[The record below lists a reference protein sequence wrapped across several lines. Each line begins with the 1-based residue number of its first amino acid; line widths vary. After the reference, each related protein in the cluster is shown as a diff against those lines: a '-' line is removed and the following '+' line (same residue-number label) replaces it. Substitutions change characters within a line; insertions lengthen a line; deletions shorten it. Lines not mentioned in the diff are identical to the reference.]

1 MPAEETPMKSA
12 SRSAPALLFRVLMTG
27 LAATAPTCLSAAPT
41 TVAEIADYRGAD
53 RQAML
58 EAGARREGLVMVY
71 TTGAQTDPIFRRFM
85 EKYPFVRVQPF
96 RPGGG
101 DAVSRRIFEEHSA
114 GLHVADTVFIESG
127 GLRPL
132 RAAGVL
138 QPYFSPEFAHYK
150 PEAIE
155 PNRLWAI
162 DKESYV
168 GLGYNTR
175 VYKESDLPAA
185 YDDLLDPKW
194 KGKFALSQN
203 STLVNWIGAVVLTKG
218 EDFLRRFGRQ
228 EPTVYAI
235 SGPGLSNLVATGET
249 PISPVIY
256 DGHMFTKKKRGADVG
271 WRPIGA
277 TFSNI
282 GGDALVKDAP
292 HPHAAMLLI
301 DFMLPKEGQTM
312 YHDLGYQSAR
322 ADMENHVKPEKVYY
336 MALRPNY
343 EQEFERW
350 SQLSFEIFGRGR
362 KAAGKGGK

>member
-1 MPAEETPMKSA
+1 MKTQPYGA
-12 SRSAPALLFRVLMTG
+12 RGAIVALALGAAALAPAGSR
-27 LAATAPTCLSAAPT
+27 ATAAN
-41 TVAEIADYRGAD
+41 VAEIANYAGAD
-53 RQAML
+53 RQALL
-58 EAGARREGLVMVY
+58 EKGAKQEGAVMVY
-71 TTGAQTDPIFRRFM
+71 TTGAQTDPLFKRFM
-85 EKYPFVRVQPF
+85 EKYPFIHVQPF
-96 RPGGG
+96 RPGGA

-114 GLHVADTVFIESG
+114 GLHVADVVFVESG

-132 RAAGVL
+132 READLL
-138 QPYFSPEFAHYK
+138 QPYASPEMANYK

-155 PNRLWAI
+155 PNRLWVI

-168 GLGYNTR
+168 GIGYNTG
-175 VYKESDLPAA
+175 VYQAADLPKT

-194 KGKFALSQN
+194 KGKFTLSQN

-218 EDFLRRFGRQ
+218 EDFLRKFGRQ

-249 PISPVIY
+249 PISPTVY
-256 DGHMFTKKKRGADVG
+256 DGHMFSKKKAGASVD
-271 WRPIGA
+271 WQALGA

-301 DFMLPKEGQTM
+301 DFMLSKEGQTM
-312 YHDLGYQSAR
+312 YQAFGYQSAR
-322 ADMENHVKPEKVYY
+322 TDMQNRFKPEKVYY

-343 EQEFERW
+343 EQEFEHW
-350 SQLSFEIFGRGR
+350 SQLSVEIFGHGR
-362 KAAGKGGK
+362 KMQEKGGE